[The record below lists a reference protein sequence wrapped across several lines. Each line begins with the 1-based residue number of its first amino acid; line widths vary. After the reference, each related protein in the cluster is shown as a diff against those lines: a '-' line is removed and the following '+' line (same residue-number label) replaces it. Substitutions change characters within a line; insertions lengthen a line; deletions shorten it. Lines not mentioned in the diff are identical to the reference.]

1 MTVKW
6 SMLII
11 WLWMIEWMIVKWS
24 MLIMDSYGWSWMIE
38 WMIVAGAVPRGLC
51 VKAHFSVF
59 CLGWGG
65 VGWGML
71 TFACTCV
78 MTLMLRDGWGG
89 VGWGMLTVACTCL
102 MTLMLRD
109 GWGVML
115 TFTCSCPCVSSAL
128 PVSASFGYLILII
141 IIIIIIMFIIFARMI
156 NDVFYIHASIINS
169 TPLSSSSLSGVL
181 GMYVNVDS
189 PGTIGPLSLSWTSS
203 YI

>member
-1 MTVKW
+1 M
-6 SMLII
+6 
-11 WLWMIEWMIVKWS
+11 
-24 MLIMDSYGWSWMIE
+24 IMDDWMDDCCWRRASRPVCESSFFGFLSWL
-38 WMIVAGAVPRGLC
+38 R
-51 VKAHFSVF
+51 
-59 CLGWGG
+59 WGG

-89 VGWGMLTVACTCL
+89 VGWGMLTFACTCL

-128 PVSASFGYLILII
+128 PVSASFGYLIL
-141 IIIIIIMFIIFARMI
+141 IIIIMFIIFARMI